1 MALVLRL
8 WSYNIVLVTGTT
20 EQKKKRVV
28 KFYSKCRKWV
38 KVEQKPS
45 IGISWWIQWKE
56 NDQKQG
62 QNLK

>member
-1 MALVLRL
+1 MELQHCFGYWDNRA
-8 WSYNIVLVTGTT
+8 
-20 EQKKKRVV
+20 EKRVV

-38 KVEQKPS
+38 KVEQKPL
-45 IGISWWIQWKE
+45 IGISWWMQWKE

>member
-1 MALVLRL
+1 MGLVLRL

-20 EQKKKRVV
+20 EQKKKVV

-38 KVEQKPS
+38 KVEQKPL
-45 IGISWWIQWKE
+45 IEISWWKQWKE
-56 NDQKQG
+56 SDQKQV